1 MTDVSL
7 HVLHSQL
14 QWGKYKVWED
24 DRMRMFYP
32 SIEDH
37 CLYVDRDTTIKTIYE
52 HLHCKDIDKII
63 VQDKDGK
70 DIGYVPLCHLLR
82 LLTRDIKFCDHLI
95 EQFEWKEI
103 QKAMQGEVVAS
114 PLHVSLIKHF
124 ICLPDKQ
131 AFDFHHALVIIESN
145 KDRLSSILESEAS
158 CIVVAHCEFVS
169 QSLINKA
176 KEEKILLLKTPL
188 SAITAANALWM
199 QMPVGKMMERFHL
212 HG

>member
-1 MTDVSL
+1 
-7 HVLHSQL
+7 
-14 QWGKYKVWED
+14 
-24 DRMRMFYP
+24 MRMFYANM
-32 SIEDH
+32 EDH
-37 CLYVDRDTTIKTIYE
+37 CLYVDRNTTIKKIYE

-70 DIGYVPLCHLLR
+70 DIGYVPLCHLLQ
-82 LLTRDIKFCDHLI
+82 LLTRDKAYCDYLI
-95 EQFEWKEI
+95 EQIEWQEI
-103 QKAMQGEVVAS
+103 PKAMHGEVVVS

-131 AFDFHHALVIIESN
+131 VFDFHHALVIVESD
-145 KDRLSSILESEAS
+145 KERLSSLLESEAS
-158 CIVVAHCEFVS
+158 CIVVAHCDFVS

-188 SAITAANALWM
+188 SAMMAANALWM
-199 QMPVGKMMERFHL
+199 QMPVGKIMERFHL